1 VIMHGPAGATFGS
14 VLGLL
19 VFAYI
24 TARLILF
31 ATAWAATSSE
41 NLAEVPVAPPEAAII
56 APRDLGSDGIGVRG
70 ALVAGAVGALGA
82 LGLSWLA
89 RKHDDRPL
97 KSVH

>member
-1 VIMHGPAGATFGS
+1 MHGPAGATFGS

-41 NLAEVPVAPPEAAII
+41 NLAEAPISPPEGAII
-56 APRDLGSDGIGVRG
+56 APRDLSSESIGVRG
-70 ALVAGAVGALGA
+70 ALVAAAAGAVGA

-89 RKHDDRPL
+89 RKH
-97 KSVH
+97 